1 MNDLNHQ
8 TLALA
13 SMFQSANLIQQ
24 LAHGET
30 INQAAFDCSCDSLFT
45 LNVASVN
52 EIYGSGDGLMQG
64 LRALIAYL
72 GGQQKNP
79 DRTMAYYVL
88 SMIKLDGRLAKNN
101 EMANAIHKGLEDI
114 QRQASDF
121 DMSAQAKIH
130 KIDGL
135 YQKTISTIKP
145 RILVQGDQH
154 YLTHSDNTSK
164 IRTLLF
170 AGIRAAV
177 LWRQLG
183 GSRLKLLFYR
193 RKYVQQAQQIL
204 NRLDNQN
211 I

>member
-1 MNDLNHQ
+1 MSNFHHQ

-13 SMFQSANLIQQ
+13 SMFQSANLINQ

-30 INQAAFDCSCDSLFT
+30 INQAAFDCSSDSLFT
-45 LNVASVN
+45 LNAASVN

-72 GGQQKNP
+72 GGEEKNP
-79 DRTMAYYVL
+79 DRTIAYYVL
-88 SMIKLDGRLAKNN
+88 SMIKLEGRLAKQS
-101 EMANAIHKGLEDI
+101 EMVSSIQKGLQDI
-114 QRQASDF
+114 QQQATDF
-121 DMSAQAKIH
+121 DLSTQARVH
-130 KIDGL
+130 KVDGL
-135 YQKTISTIKP
+135 YQQTISNIKP

-183 GSRLKLLFYR
+183 GFRLKLLFSR
-193 RKYVQQAQQIL
+193 KKYVQQAHQIL
-204 NRLDNQN
+204 NRLNN
-211 I
+211 HSN